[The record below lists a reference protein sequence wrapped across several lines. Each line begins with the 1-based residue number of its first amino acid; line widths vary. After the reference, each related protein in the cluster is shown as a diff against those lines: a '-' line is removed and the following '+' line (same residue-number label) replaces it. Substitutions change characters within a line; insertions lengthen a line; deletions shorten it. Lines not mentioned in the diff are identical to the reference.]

1 MGRTNL
7 RSIWSHQLIT
17 VIILFFLTGCQQKNA
32 RDYTS
37 WPVYRGDEGSNAY
50 SGLKQINKANVD
62 QLEVAWVY
70 HSSGD
75 KDPDQKPGVSPIQT
89 NPIIINDTL
98 YGISPELKIFALDA
112 ATGKELWTFDPFA
125 DSLGGGVSRGLTYW
139 KDGDDRR
146 IFMSASNKLIA
157 LDATTGEQIT
167 SFGEGGYVDL
177 NKGLRGADE
186 TERQEAVSNTSP
198 AIIYKDLLITGSS
211 VGEGYDSSPGH
222 IRAYDARTGQLRW
235 IFHTIPQPGEFGY
248 ETWQP
253 DSYKTV
259 GGCNAWSG
267 LSLDSHRGIVFAATG
282 APAFDF
288 HGGDRVGQNLFG
300 NCVLALD
307 AATGKLL
314 WHYQISHHDLWDYD
328 LPSPPNLVT
337 VKKEGK
343 AIDAVAQITKQGF
356 IFLFDRETGE
366 TLFPVEEKP
375 VPASTV
381 PGEQAWPTQ
390 PIPVKPPPLCRQTFD
405 ERVITDISPEA
416 REFVLNEAKKYAW
429 GDIYLPP
436 SIEGIIQLPGFRGG
450 AEWSGA
456 CVDMETG
463 IMYVGINDIPNIVA
477 LTEQPEQKPDEFSKV
492 TVIEAGEILYQRN
505 CAVCHGKDRSTQ
517 GSFPPLTDIANRLE
531 PEDVKAMLRSSRG
544 MMPSFAVLPESDR
557 DAIVAFLFN
566 LDDGRVYHRGEAI
579 VGSKQQRARYRLKG
593 YIQLKDQNGYP
604 GVKPPWGTLNAVDL
618 NSGELIW
625 KIPLGEFPELTAK
638 GHPPTGT
645 QLFGGGIVTA
655 GGLIFIGAS
664 QDEKFR
670 AIDKSTGKILWEYQL
685 PCGGYATPATY
696 EAGGK
701 QYVVIAA
708 GGGGRQGTKTCDQ
721 YIAFALH

>member
-1 MGRTNL
+1 MGRSNL
-7 RSIWSHQLIT
+7 PFTCPHLTIT
-17 VIILFFLTGCQQKNA
+17 GIVLFLLLSCQQKNG
-32 RDYTS
+32 RDYAS

-50 SGLKQINKANVD
+50 SGLKQINKANVS

-70 HSSGD
+70 HSSGH
-75 KDPDQKPGVSPIQT
+75 KDPDQKAGVSPIQT

-98 YGISPELKIFALDA
+98 YGLSPELKAFALDA
-112 ATGKELWTFDPFA
+112 ATGKELWAFDPFA
-125 DSLGGGVSRGLTYW
+125 DSTGGGVSRGLTYW

-146 IFMSASNKLIA
+146 IFMVASNKLIA

-186 TERQEAVSNTSP
+186 PERQEGVSNTSP
-198 AIIYKDLLITGSS
+198 AIVYKDLLITGSS

-235 IFHTIPQPGEFGY
+235 TFHTIPQPGEFGY

-253 DSYKTV
+253 DSYKNV

-267 LSLDSHRGIVFAATG
+267 LSLDSRRGIVFAATG

-288 HGGDRVGQNLFG
+288 HGGDRIGQNLFG

-337 VKKEGK
+337 VRKDGK

-356 IFLFDRETGE
+356 VFLLDRETGE
-366 TLFPVEEKP
+366 PLFPVEEKP

-390 PIPVKPPPLCRQTFD
+390 PVPVKPPPLCRQTFD
-405 ERVITDISPEA
+405 ERDVTDISPEA

-429 GDIYLPP
+429 GGIYLPP

-450 AEWSGA
+450 GEWSGA
-456 CVDMETG
+456 CVDRETG

-477 LTEQPEQKPDEFSKV
+477 LTEQPQQQPNDFSKIS
-492 TVIEAGEILYQRN
+492 VIEAGEILYQRN

-517 GSFPPLTDIANRLE
+517 GSFPPLTGIEDRLE
-531 PEDVKAMLRSSRG
+531 PEDVKAVLRSSRG
-544 MMPSFAVLPESDR
+544 MMPSFAALPESDR

-566 LDDGRVYHRGEAI
+566 RDDGKVYRGGEAI
-579 VGSKQQRARYRLKG
+579 VDSKQQGARYRLNG

-625 KIPLGEFPELTAK
+625 KIPLGEFPELAAK

-721 YIAFALH
+721 YIAFALP